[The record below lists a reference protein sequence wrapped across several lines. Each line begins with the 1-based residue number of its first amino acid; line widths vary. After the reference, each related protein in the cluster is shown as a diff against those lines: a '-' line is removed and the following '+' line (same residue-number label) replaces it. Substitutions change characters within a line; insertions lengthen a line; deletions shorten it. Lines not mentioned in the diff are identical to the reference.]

1 MVHSWELNKCCWI
14 LYLLLPW
21 LNGQQCNIQDYM
33 EYMINTKSPWF
44 CSSGSISVYHNSQFP
59 WVNNKLN
66 TLYFL
71 TFYSLEGRFEDEEL
85 QQLLEDIK
93 TKRSFQYWGRL
104 LFIWIMNDFRQAAD
118 IDTDHVTLIF
128 RLALEASLNLF
139 GFLMSNTHVCWSL

>member
-1 MVHSWELNKCCWI
+1 MVNSVTYRTTWNRWLTLKVHGFVQVGQYLYIITHNFPESIINWI
-14 LYLLLPW
+14 H
-21 LNGQQCNIQDYM
+21 C
-33 EYMINTKSPWF
+33 T
-44 CSSGSISVYHNSQFP
+44 
-59 WVNNKLN
+59 
-66 TLYFL
+66 FL

-104 LFIWIMNDFRQAAD
+104 LFVWIKNDFRQAAD

-139 GFLMSNTHVCWSL
+139 GFLMSHLYADHSRLPLQTLRLSGNIKGKHVQL

>member
-1 MVHSWELNKCCWI
+1 
-14 LYLLLPW
+14 
-21 LNGQQCNIQDYM
+21 
-33 EYMINTKSPWF
+33 MINTESPWF
-44 CSSGSISVYHNSQFP
+44 CSSGSISVYHNSRFP
-59 WVNNKLN
+59 RVNNKLN

-139 GFLMSNTHVCWSL
+139 GFLMSHLYADHCRLPLQTLRLSGNIKGRHVQL